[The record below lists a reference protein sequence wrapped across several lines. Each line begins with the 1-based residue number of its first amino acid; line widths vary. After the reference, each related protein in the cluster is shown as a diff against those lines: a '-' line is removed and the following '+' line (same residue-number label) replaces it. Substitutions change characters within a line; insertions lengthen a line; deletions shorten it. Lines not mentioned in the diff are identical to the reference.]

1 MALHSG
7 IFLINLKLI
16 LGLFLFSIIALKLDY
31 LIFGSNSSKDW
42 WLKKFPWMI
51 YINSKVILNGI
62 DLKKIKKKKTIKI

>member
-42 WLKKFPWMI
+42 WLKKI
-51 YINSKVILNGI
+51 SLD
-62 DLKKIKKKKTIKI
+62 DLYK

>member
-42 WLKKFPWMI
+42 WLKNF
-51 YINSKVILNGI
+51 LG
-62 DLKKIKKKKTIKI
+62 